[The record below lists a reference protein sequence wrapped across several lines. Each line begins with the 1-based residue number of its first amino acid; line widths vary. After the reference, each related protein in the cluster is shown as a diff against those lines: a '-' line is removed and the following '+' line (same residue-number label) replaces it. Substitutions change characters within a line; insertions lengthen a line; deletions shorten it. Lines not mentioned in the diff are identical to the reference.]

1 MDTKKNYYSIL
12 GVNHDSDDKQIKK
25 AYYKLSFEYH
35 PDRNKDVDVS
45 KFNEITEAY
54 DILCGEGRSDYD
66 LKSRY
71 GKNYNEYFELFDV
84 KIDFSYDDSK
94 EKLEAFKK
102 NSVLNIQ
109 LEVDDTFNGSIE
121 YERWVKCKTCDGSGK
136 DLSSKIV
143 IKDNDGNILRTF
155 DSDDG
160 CDFCEGSGKDFRGGP
175 CSFCSGKGKV
185 GLALCKTCK
194 GEKRILGKQKLS
206 GIKLEGKETKID
218 AMGHYSK
225 DEAGKAGYVLL
236 IKKD

>member
-12 GVNHDSDDKQIKK
+12 EVNHDSTEKEIKK
-25 AYYKLSFEYH
+25 AYYKLSFTHH
-35 PDRNKDVDVS
+35 PDKQGDPII
-45 KFNEITEAY
+45 FAEITEAY
-54 DILCGEGRSDYD
+54 DVLCGESRTDYD

-84 KIDFSYDDSK
+84 KVDFSYDDGK
-94 EKLEAFKK
+94 EKLEAFKR
-102 NSVLNIQ
+102 NSILNIQ
-109 LEVDDTFNGSIE
+109 IEVDDTFNGSVE

-143 IKDNDGNILRTF
+143 VKDNDGNVLRTF

-160 CDFCEGSGKDFRGGP
+160 CDFCDGTGKDFRGGP
-175 CSFCSGKGKV
+175 CSFCSGQGKI
-185 GLALCKTCK
+185 GLTPCKTCK

-206 GIKLEGKETKID
+206 GLKLEGKETKVD

>member
-12 GVNHDSDDKQIKK
+12 GITHDSTDKEIKK
-25 AYYKLSFEYH
+25 AYYKLSFTHH
-35 PDRNKDVDVS
+35 PDKKGDPIL
-45 KFNEITEAY
+45 FAEITEAY
-54 DILCGEGRSDYD
+54 DILCGEGRLDYD

-94 EKLEAFKK
+94 EKLDAFKK
-102 NSVLNIQ
+102 NNVLNIQ
-109 LEVDDTFNGSIE
+109 IEVDDTFNGSIE

-143 IKDNDGNILRTF
+143 IKDNAGNVLRTF
-155 DSDDG
+155 DADDG
-160 CDFCEGSGKDFRGGP
+160 CDFCDGSGKDFKGGP

-185 GLALCKTCK
+185 GLTPCKTCS

-206 GIKLEGKETKID
+206 GIKLEGQETKID

-236 IKKD
+236 IRK